1 MRPPV
6 PQPDRGSCFF
16 WAAGK
21 KKATPK
27 ERHPA
32 QFIVAR
38 INYADTAAAAFQVQG

>member
-1 MRPPV
+1 MLMR
-6 PQPDRGSCFF
+6 RC
-16 WAAGK
+16 
-21 KKATPK
+21 K